1 MAKYGIKEYIV
12 TRVNDVSFNKS
23 KPIKPL
29 VLESTINKNQIKG
42 GKGENKYGKNHHWQ
56 TN

>member
-12 TRVNDVSFNKS
+12 TRVNDVYFNKS

-29 VLESTINKNQIKG
+29 VLESTINKKQIKG
-42 GKGENKYGKNHHWQ
+42 GKGENKYVDIL
-56 TN
+56 

>member
-1 MAKYGIKEYIV
+1 MTKYGIKEYIV
-12 TRVNDVSFNKS
+12 TQVNDVSFNKN

-42 GKGENKYGKNHHWQ
+42 GKGEINNGR
-56 TN
+56 